1 MSFLKILSRRDTKG
15 KPADPGKPDDPG
27 VQRATR
33 TTVVSF
39 SATAPFELKVK
50 VKRGKSIAT
59 LLEVEPGK
67 ERGEALRDEL
77 AVQSDKPSKGKP

>member
-1 MSFLKILSRRDTKG
+1 MSFLKILSRRDVKEG
-15 KPADPGKPDDPG
+15 KPADPGRPDDPKLNRPTK
-27 VQRATR
+27 V
-33 TTVVSF
+33 TVVSF

-67 ERGEALRDEL
+67 ARGEALRDEL
-77 AVQSDKPSKGKP
+77 AVQKGKL